1 MAKWPYIRYG
11 FVKSGVLPLI
21 MIRFLKRKPSFVL
34 ARLNSYLLPGSI
46 LVLLVSM
53 LGACSQYSSRPG
65 SVAFHNLTAKY
76 NAYYIARLETDLAER
91 AMRKAYQDNYNQ
103 ILPILMPL
111 DSTLGISVRPQLE
124 NAIKKASVVAEKH
137 QNSKWLDDSY
147 TLIGKNRLYLGQYDD
162 GVEALRYVFAN
173 GRDEDDK
180 NTALIWL
187 MRAYTQ
193 KGDYDNALDVSE
205 YLRQQ
210 SLTKEA
216 TRDFYLAKGAIHQ
229 QQGEYLTAVA
239 ILEQAFPLLK
249 RSPEKAR
256 LHYIAG
262 QLYDRI
268 GQYALA
274 ADHYRDVGKNRPT
287 YDLSFYAGMNSLQ
300 NRVLLDPKV
309 DLTGV
314 GFDKMLRDRKNN
326 DLRDRIYYTMG
337 LLAERR
343 GRYPDAIGYLQ
354 KSVQVA
360 GANPDQVPYT
370 YLELARINY
379 DRLENYEIAQAY
391 YDSALV
397 TLPRDA
403 EQYKPVSDRKRA
415 LDDFVTQLAIVR
427 TEDSLQALA
436 QMNPAALE
444 RKLDVIIEAE
454 EEAKRQLLLK
464 AQEALAASSRPS
476 ASDIGT
482 PFLSGNERRWE
493 LYDPTMVNQGRVEF
507 RRLWGTRT
515 LEDNWRRINKENAS
529 FTDSAQNPTLNAA
542 VVPERNDLGLQ
553 PEMTLTKDSEAW
565 VARREELRKNVP
577 TSDATLAG
585 SEKREEDALYRLG
598 KIYRFD
604 LKESEKAVTTFTRL
618 LNDFSKTAYR
628 EEIYYLIYL
637 SLEENNK
644 NRPLWKEKLLTD
656 FPNSSYARLLNQAQ
670 MAQGDRGNTSTG
682 SSAAKTYDGIYA
694 LYTSGNYSEAL
705 AQVENAL
712 VVYRENTL
720 VDKFALLRIFLIGK
734 VQGRDAYLQAINE
747 FIRLYPDS
755 PLLPRVQEMLEV
767 TGRASTRR

>member
-1 MAKWPYIRYG
+1 M
-11 FVKSGVLPLI
+11 
-21 MIRFLKRKPSFVL
+21 
-34 ARLNSYLLPGSI
+34 
-46 LVLLVSM
+46 
-53 LGACSQYSSRPG
+53 
-65 SVAFHNLTAKY
+65 AFHNLTAKY
-76 NAYYIARLETDLAER
+76 NAYYIARLETELAER
-91 AMRKAYQDNYNQ
+91 AMRKAYQENYNQ

-124 NAIKKASVVAEKH
+124 NAIKKASIVAEKH

-147 TLIGKNRLYLGQYDD
+147 TLIGKDRLYLGQFDD

-193 KGDYDNALDVSE
+193 KGDYDNALDVAE

-216 TRDFYLAKGAIHQ
+216 TRNFYLAKAAIHQ
-229 QQGEYLTAVA
+229 RQGEYLTAVA

-256 LHYIAG
+256 LHYVAG

-287 YDLSFYAGMNSLQ
+287 YNLSFYASMNSLQ
-300 NRVLLDPKV
+300 NRVLLNPKV
-309 DLTGV
+309 DVTDV

-343 GRYPDAIGYLQ
+343 GRYPDAVGFLQ
-354 KSVQVA
+354 KSVHIA
-360 GANPDQVPYT
+360 GANPEQVPYT

-379 DRLENYEIAQAY
+379 DRLENYEMAQAY

-397 TLPRDA
+397 TLPRET
-403 EQYKPVSDRKRA
+403 EQYRTVSDRKQA
-415 LDDFVTQLAIVR
+415 LDEFVTQLAIVR
-427 TEDSLQALA
+427 TEDSLQTLA

-444 RKLDVIIEAE
+444 RKLDAIIEGQE
-454 EEAKRQLLLK
+454 EEKRQLLLK
-464 AQEALAASSRPS
+464 AQEALAASNRPS

-482 PFLSGNERRWE
+482 PFISGNERRWE
-493 LYDPTMVNQGRVEF
+493 LYDPVMVNQGRVEF
-507 RRLWGTRT
+507 RRLWGNRP
-515 LEDNWRRINKENAS
+515 LEDNWRRANKENAS
-529 FTDSAQNPTLNAA
+529 FTAGPQNPDLKAA
-542 VVPERNDLGLQ
+542 VVPEKTDLNLQ
-553 PEMTLTKDSEAW
+553 LETTMAKGSEAW

-577 TSDATLAG
+577 TSDAALAS

-618 LNDFSKTAYR
+618 LNDFPKTAYR

-637 SLEENNK
+637 SLEQNNK
-644 NRPLWKEKLLTD
+644 NRPLWKEKLLAE

-670 MAQGDRGNTSTG
+670 LAGSSPATG
-682 SSAAKTYDGIYA
+682 SAAKTYDGIYT

-712 VVYRENTL
+712 AVYRENTL
-720 VDKFALLRIFLIGK
+720 VDKFALLRIFLVGK
-734 VQGRDAYLQAINE
+734 VRGRDAYLQAINE
-747 FIRLYPDS
+747 FIRLYPGS
-755 PLLPRVQEMLEV
+755 ALLPRVQEMLEV
-767 TGRASTRR
+767 TGRASIRR

>member
-1 MAKWPYIRYG
+1 M
-11 FVKSGVLPLI
+11 LT
-21 MIRFLKRKPSFVL
+21 
-34 ARLNSYLLPGSI
+34 RLNSYLLSGSV
-46 LVLLVSM
+46 LALLVSV
-53 LGACSQYSSRPG
+53 LGGCSQYSSRPG

-76 NAYYIARLETDLAER
+76 NAYYIARLETELAER
-91 AMRKAYQDNYNQ
+91 AMRKAYEDNYNQ

-111 DSTLGISVRPQLE
+111 DSTLGIAVRPQLE
-124 NAIKKASVVAEKH
+124 NAIKKASIVAEKH

-147 TLIGKNRLYLGQYDD
+147 TLIGKDRLYLGQYDD
-162 GVEALRYVFAN
+162 GVEALRYVFTN

-180 NTALIWL
+180 NTALVWL

-193 KGDYDNALDVSE
+193 KKDYGNALDVAE

-210 SLTKEA
+210 PLTKEA
-216 TRDFYLAKGAIHQ
+216 TRDFYLAKAAIHQ

-239 ILEQAFPLLK
+239 ILEQAFPLVK
-249 RSPEKAR
+249 KGPEKAR
-256 LHYIAG
+256 LHYVAG

-274 ADHYRDVGKNRPT
+274 ADHYRDVGKNRPA

-300 NRVLLDPKV
+300 NRVLLNPKV
-309 DLTGV
+309 DLSDV

-360 GANPDQVPYT
+360 RTNPEQIPYT

-379 DRLENYEIAQAY
+379 DRLENYETAQAY

-397 TLPRDA
+397 TLPQQA
-403 EQYKPVSDRKRA
+403 EQYKIVSDRKKA
-415 LDDFVTQLAIVR
+415 LDEFVTQLSIVR
-427 TEDSLQALA
+427 TEDSLQTLA
-436 QMNPAALE
+436 HMNPAALE
-444 RKLDVIIEAE
+444 RKLDAIIESE
-454 EEAKRQLLLK
+454 EEAKRLLLLK
-464 AQEALAASSRPS
+464 AQEALAASNRPS
-476 ASDIGT
+476 ATDVGT

-507 RRLWGTRT
+507 RRLWGNRP
-515 LEDNWRRINKENAS
+515 LEDNWRRANKENAS
-529 FTDSAQNPTLNAA
+529 FTAGAQNPSLNAA
-542 VVPERNDLGLQ
+542 VVPPPNDLGLQ
-553 PEMTLTKDSEAW
+553 PEMTMSKGSTAW

-577 TSDATLAG
+577 STEAALAS

-618 LNDFSKTAYR
+618 LNDFPKTTYR

-644 NRPLWKEKLLTD
+644 NRPLWKEKLLAE
-656 FPNSSYARLLNQAQ
+656 FPNSSYARLLNQVQVA
-670 MAQGDRGNTSTG
+670 GTG
-682 SSAAKTYDGIYA
+682 PGGAPAAGSAAKTYDGIYA
-694 LYTSGNYSEAL
+694 LYTAGNYSEAL

-712 VVYRENTL
+712 AGYRENAL
-720 VDKFALLRIFLIGK
+720 ADKFALLRIFLVGK
-734 VQGRDAYLQAINE
+734 VHGRDAYLQAINE
-747 FIRLYPDS
+747 FIRLYPES
-755 PLLPRVQEMLEV
+755 TLLPRVQEMLEV
-767 TGRASTRR
+767 TGRASIRR

>member
-1 MAKWPYIRYG
+1 LY
-11 FVKSGVLPLI
+11 
-21 MIRFLKRKPSFVL
+21 RKPSFVL
-34 ARLNSYLLPGSI
+34 TRLNPYLLSGG
-46 LVLLVSM
+46 VLALLLSV
-53 LGACSQYSSRPG
+53 LGGCSQYSSSPG

-76 NAYYIARLETDLAER
+76 NAYYIARFETELAER

-103 ILPILMPL
+103 ILPVLIPL
-111 DSTLGISVRPQLE
+111 DSTLGITVRPQLE
-124 NAIKKASVVAEKH
+124 NAIKKASIVAERH

-147 TLIGKNRLYLGQYDD
+147 TLIGKDRLYLGQYDD
-162 GVEALRYVFAN
+162 GVEALRYVFTN

-180 NTALIWL
+180 NTALVWL

-193 KGDYDNALDVSE
+193 KKDYTNALDVAE

-210 SLTKEA
+210 PLTKET
-216 TRDFYLAKGAIHQ
+216 TRDFYLAKAAVHQ
-229 QQGEYLTAVA
+229 RQGEFLTAAA

-249 RSPEKAR
+249 RGPEKAR
-256 LHYIAG
+256 LHYVAG

-287 YDLSFYAGMNSLQ
+287 YDLSFYASMNSLQ
-300 NRVLLDPKV
+300 NRVLLDPRV
-309 DLTGV
+309 DLTDV

-343 GRYPDAIGYLQ
+343 GRYPEAIGYLQ

-360 GANPDQVPYT
+360 RANPEQIPYT

-379 DRLENYEIAQAY
+379 DRLENYETAQSY

-397 TLPRDA
+397 TLPQGA
-403 EQYKPVSDRKRA
+403 EQYKIISDRKKA
-415 LDDFVTQLAIVR
+415 LDEFVTQLTIVR
-427 TEDSLQALA
+427 TEDSLQTLA

-454 EEAKRQLLLK
+454 EEAKQQLLLK
-464 AQEALAASSRPS
+464 AQEALAASNRPLANNS
-476 ASDIGT
+476 T

-493 LYDPTMVNQGRVEF
+493 LYDPLMVNQGRVEF
-507 RRLWGTRT
+507 RRMWGNRT
-515 LEDNWRRINKENAS
+515 LEDNWRRANKENAS
-529 FTDSAQNPTLNAA
+529 FTAGVQGPDLKAGVAPPPN
-542 VVPERNDLGLQ
+542 ELGLQ
-553 PEMTLTKDSEAW
+553 PETTLTKGSEAW
-565 VARREELRKNVP
+565 VARREELLKNVP
-577 TSDATLAG
+577 TNELALA
-585 SEKREEDALYRLG
+585 SSAKRKEDALYRLG

-618 LNDFSKTAYR
+618 LNEFPKTAYR

-637 SLEENNK
+637 SLDESNK
-644 NRPLWKEKLLTD
+644 NRLLWKEKLLAE
-656 FPNSSYARLLNQAQ
+656 FPSSSYARLLNQAPI
-670 MAQGDRGNTSTG
+670 AGNNPGTSTTG
-682 SSAAKTYDGIYA
+682 SSTKTYDGIYN
-694 LYTSGNYSEAL
+694 LYTTGNYSEAL

-712 VVYRENTL
+712 AVYRENAL
-720 VDKFALLRIFLIGK
+720 VDKFALLRIFLVGK
-734 VQGRDAYLQAINE
+734 VRGRDAYLQAINE

-755 PLLPRVQEMLEV
+755 ALLPRVQEMLEV
-767 TGRASTRR
+767 TGRASIRR

>member
-1 MAKWPYIRYG
+1 ML
-11 FVKSGVLPLI
+11 SG
-21 MIRFLKRKPSFVL
+21 
-34 ARLNSYLLPGSI
+34 
-46 LVLLVSM
+46 
-53 LGACSQYSSRPG
+53 CSQYSSSPG

-76 NAYYIARLETDLAER
+76 NAYYIARFETELAER
-91 AMRKAYQDNYNQ
+91 AMHKAYQDNYNQ

-124 NAIKKASVVAEKH
+124 NAIKKASIVAEKH

-147 TLIGKNRLYLGQYDD
+147 TLIGKDRLYLGQYDD

-193 KGDYDNALDVSE
+193 KGDYDNALDVAE

-210 SLTKEA
+210 PLTKEA
-216 TRDFYLAKGAIHQ
+216 TRDFYLAKAAVHQ

-256 LHYIAG
+256 LHYVAG

-274 ADHYRDVGKNRPT
+274 ADHYRDVARNRPT

-309 DLTGV
+309 DLTDV

-343 GRYPDAIGYLQ
+343 GRYPEAVGFLQ

-360 GANPDQVPYT
+360 RANPEQIPYT

-379 DRLENYEIAQAY
+379 DRLEDYETAQAY

-397 TLPRDA
+397 TLPQQA
-403 EQYKPVSDRKRA
+403 EQYRIVSDRKKA
-415 LDDFVTQLAIVR
+415 LDEFVTQISIVR

-444 RKLDVIIEAE
+444 RKLDAIIEEQE
-454 EEAKRQLLLK
+454 EEKRQLLLK
-464 AQEALAASSRPS
+464 AQEALAASNRPS

-482 PFLSGNERRWE
+482 PFISGSERRWE
-493 LYDPTMVNQGRVEF
+493 LYDPVMVNQGRVEF
-507 RRLWGTRT
+507 RRLWGNRP
-515 LEDNWRRINKENAS
+515 LEDNWRRANKENAS
-529 FTDSAQNPTLNAA
+529 FTASAQNPNLNAA
-542 VVPERNDLGLQ
+542 VVPPENDLGLKA
-553 PEMTLTKDSEAW
+553 ETTLAKGSEAW
-565 VARREELRKNVP
+565 VTRRNGLLKNVP
-577 TSDATLAG
+577 ISEAAFST

-604 LKESEKAVTTFTRL
+604 LKEPEKAVTTFTRL
-618 LNDFSKTAYR
+618 LKDFPKTAYR

-637 SLEENNK
+637 SLDENNK
-644 NRPLWKEKLLTD
+644 NRPLWKEKLLAE

-670 MAQGDRGNTSTG
+670 LAQDDKGGTLG
-682 SSAAKTYDGIYA
+682 GGFAAKTYDSIYK
-694 LYTSGNYSEAL
+694 LYTAGNYSEAL

-712 VVYRENTL
+712 AQYRENPL
-720 VDKFALLRIFLIGK
+720 VDKFALLRIFLVGK
-734 VQGRDAYLQAINE
+734 VRGRDAYLQAINE

-755 PLLPRVQEMLEV
+755 SLLPRVQEMLEV